1 MSRQIIEAADAV
13 VEAIAALE
21 GLVVYS
27 DAAVVNGRPVM
38 RTRYARPSP
47 SSPGALANYLGDDVL
62 PWVAVHHAIGRY
74 RFVVEQAVEQAPA
87 RPGRPARPVVYIAA
101 PFAGHTLA
109 EVAENTHRAEAL
121 NLYAIRRGYAPI
133 CVHSGALRGA
143 YGRDTDAGDRKAAL
157 DVDRALLDVSGEV
170 WALTRDDG
178 TLSPGMLVELDHWSS
193 TGRPPWTLN
202 TWAGWSAEFERLNV
216 LS

>member
-13 VEAIAALE
+13 VEAAEDLGERIAGDIQADLVA
-21 GLVVYS
+21 GLADRSKY
-27 DAAVVNGRPVM
+27 RQEE
-38 RTRYARPSP
+38 
-47 SSPGALANYLGDDVL
+47 LA
-62 PWVAVHHAIGRY
+62 AVHHAIGRY

-87 RPGRPARPVVYIAA
+87 RPGRPGRPVVYIAA
-101 PFAGHTLA
+101 PFAGHALA
-109 EVAENTHRAEAL
+109 EVAANTHRAEAL
-121 NLYAIRRGYAPI
+121 SLYAIRRGYAPI

-143 YGRDTDAGDRKAAL
+143 YGRDTDAADRKAAL

-193 TGRPPWTLN
+193 TRRPPWVLN

-216 LS
+216 LT

>member
-13 VEAIAALE
+13 VEGVEALLE
-21 GLVVYS
+21 VLEARTYTDLLNDPPKEATAVYELV
-27 DAAVVNGRPVM
+27 
-38 RTRYARPSP
+38 
-47 SSPGALANYLGDDVL
+47 
-62 PWVAVHHAIGRY
+62 GRY

-202 TWAGWSAEFERLNV
+202 PWAGWSAEFERLNV
-216 LS
+216 LT

>member
-13 VEAIAALE
+13 VEAAEDLA
-21 GLVVYS
+21 GLADLSKY
-27 DAAVVNGRPVM
+27 RQEE
-38 RTRYARPSP
+38 
-47 SSPGALANYLGDDVL
+47 LA
-62 PWVAVHHAIGRY
+62 AVHHAIGRY
-74 RFVVEQAVEQAPA
+74 RFVVEQAVEQALV
-87 RPGRPARPVVYIAA
+87 GRVVYIAA
-101 PFAGHTLA
+101 PFAADTLA

-121 NLYAIRRGYAPI
+121 SLYAIRRGYAPI

-216 LS
+216 LT

>member
-13 VEAIAALE
+13 VEAAEDLGERIAGDIEADLVA
-21 GLVVYS
+21 GLADRSKY
-27 DAAVVNGRPVM
+27 RQEE
-38 RTRYARPSP
+38 
-47 SSPGALANYLGDDVL
+47 LA
-62 PWVAVHHAIGRY
+62 AVHHAIGRY

-87 RPGRPARPVVYIAA
+87 RPGRPVVYIAA
-101 PFAGHTLA
+101 PFGAA
-109 EVAENTHRAEAL
+109 ELRQVAENTHRAEAL

-157 DVDRALLDVSGEV
+157 DVDLALLDVSGAV
-170 WALTRDDG
+170 WALTRWDG

-193 TGRPPWTLN
+193 TGRPPWVLN

-216 LS
+216 LT

>member
-1 MSRQIIEAADAV
+1 MSEWNKAFRLRVALAYSSCLGRRMSHIEAADA
-13 VEAIAALE
+13 
-21 GLVVYS
+21 
-27 DAAVVNGRPVM
+27 
-38 RTRYARPSP
+38 
-47 SSPGALANYLGDDVL
+47 
-62 PWVAVHHAIGRY
+62 
-74 RFVVEQAVEQAPA
+74 VVEQAVEQAPA

-101 PFAGHTLA
+101 PFAADTLA

-121 NLYAIRRGYAPI
+121 SLYAIRRGYAPI

-193 TGRPPWTLN
+193 TGRPPWVLN

-216 LS
+216 LT